1 MTRTQIEDC
10 KRCVIKV
17 GSALLTDDGAG
28 LDVSMIENLAE
39 QLAFLTTNN
48 IEVLLVSSG
57 SVAAGVSQLQMTK
70 RPEKINEL
78 QAAAAVG
85 QASLVQQYEQAFKP
99 YNLTIAQVLLT
110 HADIANR
117 ERYLNAKSTLSTL
130 LDLGVITVINE
141 NDTVA
146 TEELCF
152 DDNDNLAALVANMVG
167 ADLLIILTDQDG
179 LYTAVPRNNPDAE
192 LINYVEASDAS
203 LMAMASGSSSV
214 GRGGMVTKLTA
225 AQSASR
231 SGADT
236 IIASGREPNILQR
249 LIKGEDLGTFLKA
262 DHQLASRKQW
272 MAGQLKLRGTVTLDQ
287 GAVTVLKSAGKSLL
301 PVGIKLVSGDFKR
314 GELVACIDE
323 SGNEIARG
331 LSNYSSQ
338 EANKIIG
345 QTSDQITDLLGYG
358 GEDEF
363 IHRDNLVL
371 V

>member
-1 MTRTQIEDC
+1 M
-10 KRCVIKV
+10 
-17 GSALLTDDGAG
+17 
-28 LDVSMIENLAE
+28 
-39 QLAFLTTNN
+39 
-48 IEVLLVSSG
+48 
-57 SVAAGVSQLQMTK
+57 
-70 RPEKINEL
+70 
-78 QAAAAVG
+78 
-85 QASLVQQYEQAFKP
+85 
-99 YNLTIAQVLLT
+99 
-110 HADIANR
+110 
-117 ERYLNAKSTLSTL
+117 
-130 LDLGVITVINE
+130 
-141 NDTVA
+141 
-146 TEELCF
+146 
-152 DDNDNLAALVANMVG
+152 
-167 ADLLIILTDQDG
+167 
-179 LYTAVPRNNPDAE
+179 
-192 LINYVEASDAS
+192 
-203 LMAMASGSSSV
+203 
-214 GRGGMVTKLTA
+214 
-225 AQSASR
+225 
-231 SGADT
+231 
-236 IIASGREPNILQR
+236 
-249 LIKGEDLGTFLKA
+249 GTFLKA